1 MSSRVSCNP
10 EIKATIIIG
19 VISLAGLVLCVP
31 LLTIAEELV
40 YLPFLII
47 ASSAVTTA
55 CVWNISGSKKMK
67 HLQERTEVLEE
78 ALMIDDHKKST
89 NFNSNF

>member
-1 MSSRVSCNP
+1 MSSRVSYSS

-19 VISLAGLVLCVP
+19 VFSIAGLFLCVP
-31 LLTIAEELV
+31 LLTIVEELI
-40 YLPFLII
+40 YLPFMIV

-55 CVWNISGSKKMK
+55 CVWTMSSSKQIK

-78 ALMIDDHKKST
+78 ALMIHEYKKGKNYNSDH
-89 NFNSNF
+89 